1 VARPSPSPTVF
12 VPPAANLW
20 YNSLI
25 LSIKDFFMK
34 LRSLFILAFALL
46 LTACSFSLAEDVTP
60 PPDYV
65 PPTPVPTLGPVFPS
79 SAPDPARGAAIFAE
93 KCAPCHGA
101 QGLGDGPQG
110 KQLPVPVAPL
120 GLPEFAAKASPARW
134 FTVVTQGNMDRFMP
148 PFTSLNEQ
156 QRWDVVAY
164 ALTLHTT
171 PAQVEEGKSLFEAN
185 CAACPTDLFTSQ
197 EKMAALSG
205 DDLANIVRQGQGDI
219 PAFGS
224 NLSDEQVAAVV
235 TYLRSLSFASATP
248 PTATPEP
255 VTVTST
261 PLSAEATP
269 AAVGGTAVT
278 PAEGTPA
285 AEGTATASAEGTPVA
300 AATQPEVTSEA
311 PRKVVGSIENKSGVA
326 LPADLTVRLRG
337 FDHAQDASGP
347 QETLTLEGTVQS
359 DGTFQFENVELPAG
373 RIFIAEVTFQ
383 GITFQSDLG
392 VVNAGDTQVNLPP
405 VVLYAPSDDFSV
417 LSFTQVH
424 IGFDFGS
431 DGTLQVFEI
440 YTFTNPTDRAIVI
453 KTDGN
458 NVPFISLP
466 ANAQNVG
473 FDIGQDS
480 APYFAAEGG
489 FALLPSSKPY
499 SLIAFFTLPYDA
511 RKTEIVQPFVIGTKS
526 VVLFVPAGVK
536 IKGEQLTDSGPQTIS
551 NTTYQTFSAQQIA
564 AGANLTF
571 TLSGQ
576 PKQGQATQPA
586 AASNQK
592 LLLIGAGALG
602 VVLILAGVWLYWR
615 DRNRADEEEEDAIE
629 DEADEED
636 AEEADAEYET
646 KEDILDAIV
655 ALDDLYRAGKINEEA
670 YRKRR
675 EELKAKLKEEL

>member
-1 VARPSPSPTVF
+1 
-12 VPPAANLW
+12 
-20 YNSLI
+20 
-25 LSIKDFFMK
+25 MK
-34 LRSLFILAFALL
+34 FRSLLILAFALL

-60 PPDYV
+60 PPGYV
-65 PPTPVPTLGPVFPS
+65 PPTPAPTLGPVFPAV
-79 SAPDPARGAAIFAE
+79 APDPARGAAIFAE

-134 FTVVTQGNMDRFMP
+134 FTVVTQGNLDRFMP
-148 PFTSLNEQ
+148 PFASLNEQ

-164 ALTLHTT
+164 AFTLHTT
-171 PAQVEEGKSLFEAN
+171 PAQIEEGKALFEAN
-185 CAACPTDLFTSQ
+185 CASCPTAPFTSQ
-197 EKMAALSG
+197 EKMAALTEN
-205 DDLANIVRQGQGDI
+205 DLANIVRQGEGEI

-224 NLSDEQVAAVV
+224 SLSEEQVAAVV
-235 TYLRSLSFASATP
+235 AYLRSLSFATPTP
-248 PTATPEP
+248 PTSTPEP
-255 VTVTST
+255 VTATATST
-261 PLSAEATP
+261 SAEATP
-269 AAVGGTAVT
+269 AAVEGTAT
-278 PAEGTPA
+278 APAEGTPA
-285 AEGTATASAEGTPVA
+285 AAGTATASVEGTPVA

-311 PRKVVGSIENKSGVA
+311 PGKVAGTIENKSGVD

-347 QETLTLEGTVQS
+347 QETLTLEGTVQA

-405 VVLYAPSDDFSV
+405 VILYAPSDDFST

-424 IGFDFGS
+424 IGFDFGT
-431 DGTLQVFEI
+431 DGTIQVFEI

-453 KTDGN
+453 KTDGT
-458 NVPFISLP
+458 NVPFIALP
-466 ANAQNVG
+466 ANAQNIG
-473 FDIGQDS
+473 FEIGQDS

-489 FALLPSSKPY
+489 FALLPSAQPY

-511 RKTEIVQPFVIGTKS
+511 RKTEIVQPFVIGAKS
-526 VVLFVPAGVK
+526 ALLFVPEGVK
-536 IKGEQLTDSGPQTIS
+536 VKGDSLTDSGPQTIS
-551 NTTYQTFSAQQIA
+551 NTTYQTFSAKDIA

-576 PKQGQATQPA
+576 PKQGGTTQPA
-586 AASNQK
+586 AASNQQT
-592 LLLIGAGALG
+592 LLIGAGVLG

-615 DRNRADEEEEDAIE
+615 DRNRSVEEDEENEEAVEDETEEDGFETRE
-629 DEADEED
+629 DV
-636 AEEADAEYET
+636 
-646 KEDILDAIV
+646 LDAIV

>member
-1 VARPSPSPTVF
+1 
-12 VPPAANLW
+12 
-20 YNSLI
+20 
-25 LSIKDFFMK
+25 MK
-34 LRSLFILAFALL
+34 FRSLLILAFALL

-60 PPDYV
+60 PPGYV
-65 PPTPVPTLGPVFPS
+65 PPTPAPTLGPVFPAV
-79 SAPDPARGAAIFAE
+79 APDPARGAAIFAE

-134 FTVVTQGNMDRFMP
+134 FTVVTQGNLDRFMP
-148 PFTSLNEQ
+148 PFASLSEQ

-164 ALTLHTT
+164 AFTLHTT
-171 PAQVEEGKSLFEAN
+171 PAQLEEGKALFEAN
-185 CAACPTDLFTSQ
+185 CAGCSTAPFTSQ
-197 EKMAALSG
+197 EKMAALTEN
-205 DDLANIVRQGQGDI
+205 DLANIVRQGEGEI

-224 NLSDEQVAAVV
+224 SLSDEQVAAVV
-235 TYLRSLSFASATP
+235 AYLRSLSFATPTP
-248 PTATPEP
+248 PTPTPEP
-255 VTVTST
+255 VTVTVTSA
-261 PLSAEATP
+261 SAETTP
-269 AAVGGTAVT
+269 AAVEGTAT
-278 PAEGTPA
+278 APAEGTPA
-285 AEGTATASAEGTPVA
+285 AEGTATASVEGTPVA
-300 AATQPEVTSEA
+300 AATQPGVTSEA
-311 PRKVVGSIENKSGVA
+311 PSKVVGTIENKSGA
-326 LPADLTVRLRG
+326 DLPADLTVRLRG

-347 QETLTLEGTVQS
+347 QETLTLEGTVQP

-405 VVLYAPSDDFSV
+405 VILYAPSEDFST

-424 IGFDFGS
+424 IGFDFGT
-431 DGTLQVFEI
+431 DGTIQVFEI

-453 KTDGN
+453 KTDGT
-458 NVPFISLP
+458 NVPFIALP
-466 ANAQNVG
+466 ANAQNIG
-473 FDIGQDS
+473 FEIGQDS

-489 FALLPSSKPY
+489 FALLPSAQPY

-511 RKTEIVQPFVIGTKS
+511 KKTEIVQPFVISAKS
-526 VVLFVPAGVK
+526 ALLFVPEGVK
-536 IKGEQLTDSGPQTIS
+536 VKGDSLTDSGPQTIS
-551 NTTYQTFSAQQIA
+551 NTTYQTFSAKDIA

-576 PKQGQATQPA
+576 PKQGGTTQPA
-586 AASNQK
+586 AASNQQT
-592 LLLIGAGALG
+592 LLIGAGVLG

-615 DRNRADEEEEDAIE
+615 DRNRSVEEDEEETVE
-629 DEADEED
+629 DEAEED
-636 AEEADAEYET
+636 EFET
-646 KEDILDAIV
+646 REDVLDAIV